1 MKYLQ
6 KIFAVSSIFCIS
18 ACSSLVVNLPSNDKL
33 LQEYTEQDGRECIRD
48 SNIRGFGVLDDD
60 VISVESRLRGEY
72 YLMTTI
78 YRCHSLG
85 FSAQVAFVGNFAEF
99 CSGGGDK
106 IHTGEE
112 ACPINSIFKFESRE
126 LAFEAYEA
134 ISEKKKSLREELEQ
148 EKEMEEGQ

>member
-1 MKYLQ
+1 MKYL
-6 KIFAVSSIFCIS
+6 KVIFTLCTILSLS
-18 ACSSLVVNLPSNDKL
+18 ACSSLVANLPSNDKL
-33 LQEYTEQDGRECIRD
+33 LQEYTEQDGKECIRD
-48 SNIRGFGVLDDD
+48 GNIRGFGVLADD
-60 VISVESRLRGEY
+60 VVSVESRLRGEY

-85 FSAQVAFVGNFAEF
+85 FSVQVAFVGNFAEF

-112 ACPINSIFKFESRE
+112 ACPIKSIFKFESRE

-134 ISEKKKSLREELEQ
+134 ITEKRKALRKDLEAEQ
-148 EKEMEEGQ
+148 EVK

>member
-1 MKYLQ
+1 MKSL
-6 KIFAVSSIFCIS
+6 KIASILFTILALS
-18 ACSSLVVNLPSNDKL
+18 ACSNLVANLPSNDKL
-33 LQEYTEQDGRECIRD
+33 LKDYTEQDGKECIRD

-60 VISVESRLRGEY
+60 VISVEGRLRGEY

-85 FSAQVAFVGNFAEF
+85 FSVQVAFVGNFAEF

-134 ISEKKKSLREELEQ
+134 ITEQRKALRKELEEEQ
-148 EKEMEEGQ
+148 EVK